1 MSRDE
6 RRGFCCFKYECI
18 FTPQKAPFFYPNHG
32 RVRLCAVLFRR
43 ASRGWGGGGGAVFAS
58 FTVVAKGLPRVIARG
73 VVASR
78 VTRDDGFDNGFQ
90 SSLVGSSSTRRARAG
105 VDATGATGTTARTA
119 TETRNIEIR
128 VARSNRG
135 AKSNAA
141 TVTELRVSLDE
152 CGEFKGNLKY
162 RSALDEW

>member
-6 RRGFCCFKYECI
+6 RRGCCLQMCI
-18 FTPQKAPFFYPNHG
+18 FTKPKTPFFYPNHG
-32 RVRLCAVLFRR
+32 RVRLCAVLFGR
-43 ASRGWGGGGGAVFAS
+43 ASRGWGGGGGALLAS
-58 FTVVAKGLPRVIARG
+58 FAVVAKGLRRVIARG

-90 SSLVGSSSTRRARAG
+90 STLVGSSTRRARAG
-105 VDATGATGTTARTA
+105 VDATGATGSTARTA

-152 CGEFKGNLKY
+152 RSEFKRNLKY
-162 RSALDEW
+162 RSALDE